1 MGRDVHCFFGVSV
14 FRWNSCPAMRVCA
27 PKGQESAGKLALK
40 TDCEALHALLSAHAK
55 PARGVI
61 ISYVQHKG

>member
-1 MGRDVHCFFGVSV
+1 
-14 FRWNSCPAMRVCA
+14 MRVCA